1 MVDLV
6 PSDQLRVSARLLGN
20 QPFNVVNTTLL
31 LAIPLDILQ
40 NGRRTVFAEP
50 RSGHLRSG
58 AIDIRP
64 GTLELRASLIFLSCQ
79 FSPSL
84 VSRLSSPAP
93 DAEST
98 KPTTSTDEI
107 VRRRLAAEAE
117 HIRAQEAEILNK
129 ISAALEKENLDKE
142 KPGMSSEVLG
152 RDIEEVRE
160 KVERMKKERE
170 SKEGEGVRRARQGVV
185 ECYR

>member
-1 MVDLV
+1 MSSTAGS
-6 PSDQLRVSARLLGN
+6 P
-20 QPFNVVNTTLL
+20 
-31 LAIPLDILQ
+31 
-40 NGRRTVFAEP
+40 
-50 RSGHLRSG
+50 
-58 AIDIRP
+58 
-64 GTLELRASLIFLSCQ
+64 Q

-93 DAEST
+93 DADAGK
-98 KPTTSTDEI
+98 KPASSTDEI